1 MLSIFCCPDGH
12 RLGLGRNGSFRHI
25 RRRHGRRETLKG
37 GVECIILSSSP
48 SRLLSTH
55 HEHHIST
62 HNDGST
68 LDCYPHSVF
77 RTGEPYSC
85 SPDMQLTFSV
95 PIPNPP
101 SYPSTTV
108 PRIPPL
114 RHECDRTSPTLQSP
128 SPIRWSQWRWWRW
141 RGRE

>member
-62 HNDGST
+62 HNGST

-101 SYPSTTV
+101 PYPSTTV
-108 PRIPPL
+108 PPIPPL